1 MNISTRCVRLG
12 DPRDPYGAVAPPL
25 YQTATFRQES
35 ATEFGEYDYSRTANP
50 TRSLLEAKL
59 AELEGARYGLAYT
72 SGMAAV
78 TALLGLLEAGDQV
91 LAGDDLYG
99 GTTRLLGRIAPERG
113 LTVRFVDGA
122 DPRAVA
128 AALDRRTRLL
138 LVETPTNP
146 LLEIA
151 DLGPLGEIARRHHA
165 LLAVDNSLATP
176 LLQRPL
182 EHGAHLVVHS
192 ATKGLGGHADLVA
205 GAVVTDDATLH
216 ERLAFRRNAEGTAL
230 APFEAW
236 LLLRGLK
243 TLAPRLAWQCRSA
256 RRIAEFLAAHSAVER
271 VFFPGLPGH
280 PGRAVHERQASGP
293 GPLVSFTTG
302 DPELSRRIV
311 ESLELFT
318 IAVSFGAVCSA
329 ATLPCRM
336 SHASVPEEL
345 AIRLRPPP
353 DLVRLSVGV
362 EDPDDLLADLMN
374 ALERA
379 GGTTRTPKVA
389 AEGGRRGVHRTR

>member
-1 MNISTRCVRLG
+1 MKIATRCVRLN

-35 ATEFGEYDYSRTANP
+35 ATGFGEYDYSRTANP

-59 AELEGARYGLAYT
+59 ADLEGARHALAYT

-78 TALLGLLEAGDQV
+78 AALLGLLEPGDEV

-113 LTVRFVDGA
+113 LTVRFVDA
-122 DPRAVA
+122 TDPWAVE
-128 AALDRRTRLL
+128 AALARSTRLL

-151 DLGPLGEIARRHHA
+151 DLERLAEIARRHGA

-182 EHGAHLVVHS
+182 ERGAHLVVHS

-205 GAVVTDDATLH
+205 GAVVTGDEALH

-256 RRIAEFLAAHSAVER
+256 GRIAEFLAIHPAVER
-271 VFFPGLPGH
+271 VFYPGLPDH
-280 PGRAVHERQASGP
+280 HGRTTHERQSSGA

-302 DPELSRRIV
+302 DPELSRRLV

-318 IAVSFGAVCSA
+318 IAVSFGAVGSVA
-329 ATLPCRM
+329 SLPCRM
-336 SHASVPEEL
+336 SHASVPDEL
-345 AIRLRPPP
+345 AGRLRPPP

-362 EDPDDLLADLMN
+362 EDPDDLLADL
-374 ALERA
+374 ERA
-379 GGTTRTPKVA
+379 LAPA
-389 AEGGRRGVHRTR
+389 AAGAAAHPMSAREGHPHRC

>member
-1 MNISTRCVRLG
+1 
-12 DPRDPYGAVAPPL
+12 
-25 YQTATFRQES
+25 
-35 ATEFGEYDYSRTANP
+35 
-50 TRSLLEAKL
+50 
-59 AELEGARYGLAYT
+59 
-72 SGMAAV
+72 
-78 TALLGLLEAGDQV
+78 
-91 LAGDDLYG
+91 
-99 GTTRLLGRIAPERG
+99 
-113 LTVRFVDGA
+113 
-122 DPRAVA
+122 
-128 AALDRRTRLL
+128 L

-151 DLGPLGEIARRHHA
+151 DLGRLGEIARRHRA

-256 RRIAEFLAAHSAVER
+256 RRIAEFLAAHPAVER
-271 VFFPGLPGH
+271 VFFPGLAGH
-280 PGRAVHERQASGP
+280 PGRAIHERQASGP

-318 IAVSFGAVCSA
+318 IAVSFGAVGSA

-362 EDPDDLLADLMN
+362 EDPDDLLADLLN

-379 GGTTRTPKVA
+379 GGTTRTPKEISAIEVA
-389 AEGGRRGVHRTR
+389 

>member
-1 MNISTRCVRLG
+1 MKLATRCVRLA
-12 DPRDPYGAVAPPL
+12 DRRDPYGAVVPPL
-25 YQTATFRQES
+25 YQTATFRQDDAAGS
-35 ATEFGEYDYSRTANP
+35 GEYDYSRTANP
-50 TRSLLEAKL
+50 TRRLAEAKL
-59 AELEGARYGLAYT
+59 AELEGARHALAYG

-78 TALLGLLEAGDQV
+78 TALLGLLRPGDEI

-99 GTTRLLGRIAPERG
+99 GTARLLGRVAPERG
-113 LTVRFVDGA
+113 LAVRFVDA
-122 DPRAVA
+122 TEPAAVA
-128 AALDRRTRLL
+128 AALARPARLL

-146 LLEIA
+146 LLRIA
-151 DLGPLGEIARRHHA
+151 DLRRLATIAQHHGC

-205 GAVVTDDATLH
+205 GAVVTDDGEMH
-216 ERLAFRRNAEGTAL
+216 RRLAFRRNAEGTAL

-256 RRIAEFLAAHSAVER
+256 QRIARLLAAHPLVER
-271 VFFPGLPGH
+271 VYFPALPGH

-302 DPELSRRIV
+302 DPEVSSRLV
-311 ESLELFT
+311 ERLELFT
-318 IAVSFGAVCSA
+318 VAVSFGAVGSV
-329 ATLPCRM
+329 ATLPCRT
-336 SHASVPEEL
+336 SHASVPREL
-345 AIRLRPPP
+345 AGRLGPPP

-362 EDPDDLLADLMN
+362 EDPDDLVADLERGL
-374 ALERA
+374 ARA
-379 GGTTRTPKVA
+379 GGAARTPGLA
-389 AEGGRRGVHRTR
+389 GEGGRA